1 MHRLIAK
8 TTDNEVF
15 AQVSF
20 ATHVDALRG
29 ETTRA
34 ESQPVLHRRVATSL
48 RPALTA
54 GGTSYHGDDET
65 NHAQPV
71 QLQLTDGLHTETVDV
86 YHG

>member
-34 ESQPVLHRRVATSL
+34 ESQPVLHRRVAT
-48 RPALTA
+48 
-54 GGTSYHGDDET
+54 
-65 NHAQPV
+65 
-71 QLQLTDGLHTETVDV
+71 
-86 YHG
+86 